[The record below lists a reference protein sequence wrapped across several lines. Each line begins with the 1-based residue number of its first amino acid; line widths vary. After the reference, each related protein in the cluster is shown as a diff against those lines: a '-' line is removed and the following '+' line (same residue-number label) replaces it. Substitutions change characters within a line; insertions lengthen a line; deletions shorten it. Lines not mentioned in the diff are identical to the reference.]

1 MSLLYKVFANL
12 SKVSFSYFPLKN
24 RSEAQGILP
33 AIHLVADDVRIGG
46 VLLEGGFEK
55 DPVIKTE
62 ALLLWHLG
70 LTELCLHGEVLG
82 DFAVGNVLHGTIP
95 KKQIEKHWEIGIV
108 GC

>member
-1 MSLLYKVFANL
+1 M
-12 SKVSFSYFPLKN
+12 
-24 RSEAQGILP
+24 
-33 AIHLVADDVRIGG
+33 ADDVRIGG

-70 LTELCLHGEVLG
+70 LTELHLQGEVLG

-95 KKQIEKHWEIGIV
+95 KKQIGKHWEIGIV